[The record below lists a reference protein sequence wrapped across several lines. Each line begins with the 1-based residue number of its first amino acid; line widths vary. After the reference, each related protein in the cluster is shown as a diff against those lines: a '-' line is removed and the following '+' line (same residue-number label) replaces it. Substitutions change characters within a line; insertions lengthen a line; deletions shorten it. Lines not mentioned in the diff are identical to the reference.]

1 MPTALLMAN
10 PSASQFTGGI
20 YRQVVSILKT
30 RFDLSTSWP
39 VSALDTGRETRSVAE
54 DGIDVVFAMG
64 GDGVAHHVANGLVGT
79 DTALGLIPA
88 GTTNVLAR
96 ILGVPRKPK
105 LAATAAADYEAIPTR
120 MVRVIADTDF
130 GRITRYATFSLGIGF
145 DADVVEVAETRPF
158 AKSRFGSVH
167 YASTAIT
174 RLLTNW
180 RSEMPTLRIDCDGDR
195 FDAVVALTQVHEPYT
210 YFGAVP
216 LHLTP
221 DRPAGVATLAADDLG
236 VRRAAEI
243 FTRAVLGRKH
253 RSATGTK
260 LWIDYE
266 SLIIDADPKTPFQAD
281 GELLG
286 MASRLEIVPV
296 EDAMKVLRPAEEVDR
311 KS

>member
-20 YRQVVSILKT
+20 YRQVVSTLKT
-30 RFDLSTSWP
+30 RFDLTTRWP
-39 VSALDTGRETRSVAE
+39 VSALETGRETRVGAH
-54 DGIDVVFAMG
+54 DGVDVVFAMG

-96 ILGVPRKPK
+96 ILGVPRKPD
-105 LAATAAADYEAIPTR
+105 AAAAAAADYQAVPTR
-120 MVRVIADTDF
+120 MIRVVADTDF
-130 GRITRYATFSLGIGF
+130 GRTTRYATFSLGVGF
-145 DADVVEVAETRPF
+145 DADVVEAAESRPF

-167 YASTAIT
+167 YASTAIS
-174 RLLTNW
+174 RLLSSW
-180 RSEMPTLRIDCDGDR
+180 RSEIPTLRLECDGDR
-195 FDAVVALTQVHEPYT
+195 FDAVVALTQVHDPYT

-221 DRPAGVATLAADDLG
+221 EPVEGIVTLAANDLG
-236 VRRAAEI
+236 VRRATEI

-253 RSATGTK
+253 RDATGTK
-260 LWIDYE
+260 LWMDYAH
-266 SLIIDADPKTPFQAD
+266 LLIDAEPKTPFQAD

-286 MASRLEIVPV
+286 MASRLDITPV
-296 EDAMKVLRPAEEVDR
+296 EGAMKVLRPT
-311 KS
+311 

>member
-39 VSALDTGRETRSVAE
+39 VSALDTGLETKAVAE

-120 MVRVIADTDF
+120 MVRVIADTNF

-195 FDAVVALTQVHEPYT
+195 FDAVVALTQVHDPYT

-221 DRPAGVATLAADDLG
+221 DPPAGVATLAADDLG
-236 VRRAAEI
+236 VRRATEI

-260 LWIDYE
+260 LWTDYE

-286 MASRLEIVPV
+286 MASRLEIAPV
-296 EDAMKVLRPAEEVDR
+296 ENAMKVLRPGDM
-311 KS
+311 

>member
-10 PSASQFTGGI
+10 PAASQFTGGI
-20 YRQVVSILKT
+20 YRQVVSILKD
-30 RFDLSTSWP
+30 RFDLRTSWP
-39 VSALDTGRETRSVAE
+39 VSALETGRETRACADE
-54 DGIDVVFAMG
+54 GIDVVFAMG

-96 ILGVPRKPK
+96 ILNIPRKPR
-105 LAATAAADYEAIPTR
+105 AAAEAAAEYEALPTR
-120 MVRVIADTDF
+120 MVRVVADTDF
-130 GRITRYATFSLGIGF
+130 GEITRYATFSLGVGF

-174 RLLTNW
+174 RLISSW
-180 RSEMPTLRIDCDGDR
+180 RSEVPTLRVECDGDR
-195 FDAVVALTQVHEPYT
+195 FDAVVALTQVHDPYT

-221 DRPAGVATLAADDLG
+221 DTPNGVATLVANDLG
-236 VRRAAEI
+236 VGRAAEI
-243 FTRAVLGRKH
+243 VARAILGRKH
-253 RSATGTK
+253 RDATGIK
-260 LWIDYE
+260 LWTDVE
-266 SLIIDADPKTPFQAD
+266 QLIIDADPKTPFQAD

-286 MASRLEIVPV
+286 MASGLEITPV
-296 EDAMKVLRPAEEVDR
+296 EAAMRVLRPEG
-311 KS
+311 K

>member
-30 RFDLSTSWP
+30 RYDLSTSWP
-39 VSALDTGRETRSVAE
+39 VSALETGRETRAGAE
-54 DGIDVVFAMG
+54 DGIDVVFALG

-96 ILGVPRKPK
+96 ILGIPRKPK
-105 LAATAAADYEAIPTR
+105 LAATAAADYAAIPTR
-120 MVRVIADTDF
+120 MVRVVADTSF
-130 GRITRYATFSLGIGF
+130 GTITRYATFSLGIGF
-145 DADVVEVAETRPF
+145 DADVVEVAEARPF

-167 YASTAIT
+167 YASTAVT

-180 RSEMPTLRIDCDGDR
+180 RSEMPTLRIECDGDR
-195 FDAVVALTQVHEPYT
+195 FDAVVALTQVHDPYT

-221 DRPAGVATLAADDLG
+221 DRPTGVASLAADDLG
-236 VRRAAEI
+236 VRRATEI

-253 RSATGTK
+253 RSGAGTR
-260 LWIDYE
+260 LWTDYE
-266 SLIIDADPKTPFQAD
+266 TLIIDADPKTQFQAD

-286 MASRLEIVPV
+286 TASRLEIAPV
-296 EDAMKVLRPAEEVDR
+296 ENAMKVLRPADM
-311 KS
+311 